1 VLCWCHMLDVAS
13 GGLIRGHGKRRHCV
27 DGCHNKVEGE
37 GSCSLLTFSLKYGNM
52 LRKFQTLDGG

>member
-1 VLCWCHMLDVAS
+1 VFCWWHMLDVAS
-13 GGLIRGHGKRRHCV
+13 GGLIRGLGV

-52 LRKFQTLDGG
+52 L